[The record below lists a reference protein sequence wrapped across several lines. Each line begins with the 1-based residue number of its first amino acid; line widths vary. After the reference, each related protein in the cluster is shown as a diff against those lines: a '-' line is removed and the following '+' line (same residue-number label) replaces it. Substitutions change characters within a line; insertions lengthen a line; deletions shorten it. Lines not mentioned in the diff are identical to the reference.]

1 MMFREIPKTFVPLLL
16 SVILVAP
23 VNAQQKLS
31 DLDTIL
37 HQLDQASANFKSA
50 QANFRRD
57 GYAKVVKET
66 TSQCGV
72 IYFERKGSALEMGAK
87 VAPAPTQSC
96 VGESASTANGTRTL
110 AYKGGELQMFE
121 PALDHL
127 TLLHAGSN
135 QAQYESFLTL
145 GFGGSGHDLAKT
157 WDITDQG
164 TEVLKDGAKSIT
176 TTKLDLVAKDPAN
189 RNMFSHII
197 IWVDPAQGVS
207 YKQLF
212 FTPSG
217 DTYTTYFDHVRYNSK
232 INESAFAIKTDK
244 QTQVDRR

>member
-1 MMFREIPKTFVPLLL
+1 MPTSFLCAAATAVLIASTA
-16 SVILVAP
+16 S
-23 VNAQQKLS
+23 AQQPANLEAV
-31 DLDTIL
+31 L
-37 HQLDQASANFKSA
+37 HQLDTASANFHSA
-50 QANFRRD
+50 QADFRRD

-72 IYFERKGSALEMGAK
+72 IYFERKGAALEMGAK
-87 VAPAPTQSC
+87 VAPSPTLSC
-96 VGESASTANGTRTL
+96 SGESAATANGTRTL

-121 PALDHL
+121 PALNHL

-145 GFGGSGHDLAKT
+145 GFGGSGRDLAKT

-164 TEVLKDGAKSIT
+164 AEVLKDGAKSVT

-189 RNMFSHII
+189 RNMFSHIT
-197 IWVDPAQGVS
+197 IWVDPVQGIS

-217 DTYTTYFDHVRYNSK
+217 DTYTTYYDHVRCCNQK
-232 INESAFAIKTDK
+232 VNESAFAIKTDK
-244 QTQVDRR
+244 QTQIDRR